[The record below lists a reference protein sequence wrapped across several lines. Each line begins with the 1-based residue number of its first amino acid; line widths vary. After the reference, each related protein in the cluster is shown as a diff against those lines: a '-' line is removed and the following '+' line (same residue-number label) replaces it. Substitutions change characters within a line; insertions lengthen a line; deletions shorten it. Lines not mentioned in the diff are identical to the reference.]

1 MNNRAFRVDDNSINS
16 FTPSYAGTH
25 GAIAT
30 HSNLSATTAHS
41 ILKEDKGNAF
51 DAAAGAMLVE
61 SLVNP
66 QMFGMGGEG
75 VMILKPSSKSPIVLN
90 GNTVSPNNF
99 NFLNLVTKGHREIPD
114 QGILTAGV
122 PSAFSSIFRLLQ
134 HYGKLDFRT
143 IAKYAKSYAQNGF
156 PIHYGIVNQKKFGLN
171 DLRVK
176 FKNEWTNSHKL
187 YINKKIPEIGSL
199 FKNKKFGDLLDYLS
213 NYEKK
218 LTGNRNNRF
227 NKLHDAFYKGDIAQ
241 TIIKHS
247 NRRNGLLQ
255 RQDFDNYSATF
266 EKTVFENFGDY
277 QIHKTDIWGQGLTSL
292 MMMKLFEKGS
302 SLLT

>member
-114 QGILTAGV
+114 QGILT
-122 PSAFSSIFRLLQ
+122 R
-134 HYGKLDFRT
+134 
-143 IAKYAKSYAQNGF
+143 
-156 PIHYGIVNQKKFGLN
+156 
-171 DLRVK
+171 
-176 FKNEWTNSHKL
+176 
-187 YINKKIPEIGSL
+187 
-199 FKNKKFGDLLDYLS
+199 
-213 NYEKK
+213 
-218 LTGNRNNRF
+218 
-227 NKLHDAFYKGDIAQ
+227 
-241 TIIKHS
+241 
-247 NRRNGLLQ
+247 
-255 RQDFDNYSATF
+255 
-266 EKTVFENFGDY
+266 
-277 QIHKTDIWGQGLTSL
+277 
-292 MMMKLFEKGS
+292 
-302 SLLT
+302 